1 MFSKMNGKPGTA
13 ARGASLAFRLTAWY
27 STASFLLVASATG
40 LLYFGLSGNLK
51 RLSEQLL
58 ADELDVCRAL
68 VDGRGGDLHALRE
81 EAEIDSAIRKYEK
94 FYVRVIGPDQQVLA
108 VTPGMDQELSSSQIT
123 SQFAGR
129 SGVIW
134 MQSPSGRP
142 YRVVIATLAAQA
154 GSRLHLQVAVDLTQE
169 LEVLA
174 RHRVWV
180 YTVLAAGLLFCPW
193 VGFVIARRGTRP
205 LREMAETAR
214 HVHSATL
221 NERICIEGYPSEV
234 ADLADTFNE
243 MLERLEDS
251 FTRLSRFSADIA
263 HELRTPV
270 NNIRGES
277 EVALARARS
286 PEEYRDVLGSCLEE
300 AVRLTD
306 LIESLLFLARVE
318 SPGDHLKRHSEDLGG
333 LLTDVRDYYE
343 AAAAEAGVTLLVEG
357 GAGVVAAVDRTLLQR
372 AIGNL
377 VSNALANTPAGG
389 AIRLSARRCPEGV
402 RMEVS
407 DTGVGIPVEVQPRVF
422 DRFYRADPARSR
434 NSGGTGLGLAIVH
447 QIVSLHGGNVRLNSE
462 AGRGATVSV
471 TLPQAAAEA
480 AHE

>member
-1 MFSKMNGKPGTA
+1 MSSKMRSESGSA
-13 ARGASLAFRLTAWY
+13 ARGTSLAFRLTAWY
-27 STASFLLVASATG
+27 STASFLLVAAATG

-68 VDGRGGDLHALRE
+68 VADGGGDLHALRE

-94 FYVRVIGPDQQVLA
+94 FYVRVIGQDGRVLA
-108 VTPGMDQELSSSQIT
+108 VTPGMDQELSSSEIAREYT
-123 SQFAGR
+123 GR

-134 MQSPSGRP
+134 LRAPSGKP
-142 YRVVIATLAAQA
+142 YRAVVATLAGQGGAPIN
-154 GSRLHLQVAVDLTQE
+154 LQVAVDLTQE

-221 NERICIEGYPSEV
+221 NERIRIEGCPAEV
-234 ADLADTFNE
+234 ADLADTFND
-243 MLERLEDS
+243 MLERLEES

-277 EVALARARS
+277 EVALSRTRT
-286 PEEYRDVLGSCLEE
+286 PEEYRDVLESCLEE

-318 SPGDHLKRHSEDLGG
+318 SPGDHLKRHPEDLGA
-333 LLTDVRDYYE
+333 LLADVRDYYE
-343 AAAAEAGVTLLVEG
+343 AAAAEAHVALSVEG
-357 GAGVVAAVDRTLLQR
+357 GSGVTAGVDRTLLQR
-372 AIGNL
+372 ALGNL
-377 VSNALANTPAGG
+377 VANALANTPSGG
-389 AIRLSARRCPEGV
+389 AIRLSARPCQDGV
-402 RMEVS
+402 CIEIS
-407 DTGVGIPVEVQPRVF
+407 DNGVGIPAEVLPCIF

-447 QIVSLHGGNVRLNSE
+447 QIVSLHGGTVRLNSD
-462 AGRGATVSV
+462 AGKGATVSV
-471 TLPQAAAEA
+471 TLPQMTGEGGS
-480 AHE
+480 